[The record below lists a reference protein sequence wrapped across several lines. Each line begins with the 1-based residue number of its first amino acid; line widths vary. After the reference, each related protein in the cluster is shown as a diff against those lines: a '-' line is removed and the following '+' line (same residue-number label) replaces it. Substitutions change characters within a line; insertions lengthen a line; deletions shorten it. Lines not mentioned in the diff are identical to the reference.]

1 MAGGMLPMHMVS
13 KVPHTRA
20 APPAPH
26 RAHREPEPEIERE
39 PERAGEPES
48 GAESMASEP
57 EHGAEFESARVSDGV
72 REVRGYYRRIAP
84 YLDLELADRGDAGF
98 WEWAACEPAGCRVL
112 ELGAGTGRATLFLA
126 RAATRVVACD
136 LSPELIAI
144 ARERLASLGNV
155 CLFVADMRRL
165 CLAARFDLVVAVD
178 DPFAHLLLDG
188 ERDRALRAAAA
199 HLAPEGRLILDT
211 AWFSPH
217 RRELAS
223 RPEGLVTERFRGGG
237 AGQLRVREEVR
248 CDADRICQSR
258 IEYRRAGEPPV
269 AASFRSRLWSLAEV
283 GRRCHA
289 AGLEVVALW
298 GGYDRRPFQRLSSSR
313 LIVEARPRLDRRQR
327 AR

>member
-1 MAGGMLPMHMVS
+1 VS
-13 KVPHTRA
+13 
-20 APPAPH
+20 
-26 RAHREPEPEIERE
+26 
-39 PERAGEPES
+39 
-48 GAESMASEP
+48 
-57 EHGAEFESARVSDGV
+57 
-72 REVRGYYRRIAP
+72 EVRAYYRRIAP
-84 YLDLELADRGDAGF
+84 YLDLELADRGDRGF
-98 WEWAACEPAGCRVL
+98 WEWAASEPAGCRVL
-112 ELGAGTGRATLFLA
+112 ELGAGTGRATRFLA
-126 RAATRVVACD
+126 RGAARVFACD

-144 ARERLASLGNV
+144 ARERLGGLKNV
-155 CLFVADMRRL
+155 RLFVADMRRL

-188 ERDRALRAAAA
+188 ERDRALRAAAT
-199 HLAPEGRLILDT
+199 HLAPGGRLVLDA

-223 RPEGLVTERFRGGG
+223 RPEGLVSERFRGGG

-248 CDADRICQSR
+248 CDAGRICQSR
-258 IEYRRAGEPPV
+258 IEYRRGDEPPV

-283 GRRCHA
+283 GRRCRA
-289 AGLEVVALW
+289 AGLEVVSLW

>member
-1 MAGGMLPMHMVS
+1 LYCALYDAVAAAAARRKAMAGDMHPSTNVWPTAPPS
-13 KVPHTRA
+13 HA
-20 APPAPH
+20 APPPERR
-26 RAHREPEPEIERE
+26 RARREPGPQT
-39 PERAGEPES
+39 
-48 GAESMASEP
+48 
-57 EHGAEFESARVSDGV
+57 ARGSVSDRV

-84 YLDLELADRGDAGF
+84 YLDLELADRGDLGF
-98 WEWAACEPAGCRVL
+98 WEWTASEPAGCRVL

-126 RAATRVVACD
+126 RAAARVFACD
-136 LSPELIAI
+136 LSPELVAI
-144 ARERLASLGNV
+144 ARERLGGLENV
-155 CLFVADMRRL
+155 SLFVADMRRL

-178 DPFAHLLLDG
+178 DPFAHLLLGG

-199 HLAPEGRLILDT
+199 HLAPGGRLVLDA

-248 CDADRICQSR
+248 CDTGRICHSR
-258 IEYRRAGEPPV
+258 IEYRRAGAPPV
-269 AASFRSRLWSLAEV
+269 AATFRSRLWSLAEI

-289 AGLEVVALW
+289 AGLEVVSLW

-313 LIVEARPRLDRRQR
+313 LIVEARPRLDRQKRVR
-327 AR
+327 

>member
-1 MAGGMLPMHMVS
+1 
-13 KVPHTRA
+13 
-20 APPAPH
+20 
-26 RAHREPEPEIERE
+26 
-39 PERAGEPES
+39 
-48 GAESMASEP
+48 
-57 EHGAEFESARVSDGV
+57 V

-84 YLDLELADRGDAGF
+84 YLDLELADRGDLGF
-98 WEWAACEPAGCRVL
+98 WEWTASEPAGCRVL

-126 RAATRVVACD
+126 RVAARVFACD

-144 ARERLASLGNV
+144 ARERLGGFPNV
-155 CLFVADMRRL
+155 RLFVADMRRL

-199 HLAPEGRLILDT
+199 HLAPGGRLVLDA

-248 CDADRICQSR
+248 CDAGRICQSR
-258 IEYRRAGEPPV
+258 IEYRREGEPPV

-289 AGLEVVALW
+289 AGLEVVSLW
-298 GGYDRRPFQRLSSSR
+298 GDYDRRPFQRLSSSR
-313 LIVEARPRLDRRQR
+313 LIVEARPRLARRER

>member
-1 MAGGMLPMHMVS
+1 MAGDMLLTTNVWPTTPS
-13 KVPHTRA
+13 SPA
-20 APPAPH
+20 APPPARR
-26 RAHREPEPEIERE
+26 RAR
-39 PERAGEPES
+39 GEP
-48 GAESMASEP
+48 GP
-57 EHGAEFESARVSDGV
+57 RTVRQPVRDRVS
-72 REVRGYYRRIAP
+72 EVRAYYRRIAP
-84 YLDLELADRGDAGF
+84 YLDLELADRGDRGF
-98 WEWAACEPAGCRVL
+98 WEWAAGEPAGGRIL
-112 ELGAGTGRATLFLA
+112 ELGAGTGRATGFLA
-126 RAATRVVACD
+126 RAAARVFACD

-144 ARERLASLGNV
+144 ARERLGGFPNV
-155 CLFVADMRRL
+155 RLFVADMRRL
-165 CLAARFDLVVAVD
+165 CLDARFDLVVAVD

-199 HLAPEGRLILDT
+199 HLAPGGRLVLDA

-223 RPEGLVTERFRGGG
+223 RPEGLVSERFRGGG

-248 CDADRICQSR
+248 CDAGRICQSR
-258 IEYRRAGEPPV
+258 IEYRRADEPPV

-313 LIVEARPRLDRRQR
+313 LIVEARPRRDRRPR

>member
-1 MAGGMLPMHMVS
+1 MWPTTPPS
-13 KVPHTRA
+13 RT
-20 APPAPH
+20 APPPAA
-26 RAHREPEPEIERE
+26 RRTRREPRPRTD
-39 PERAGEPES
+39 PGPVS
-48 GAESMASEP
+48 
-57 EHGAEFESARVSDGV
+57 HRVS
-72 REVRGYYRRIAP
+72 EVRGYYRRIAP

-98 WEWAACEPAGCRVL
+98 WEWTASEPAGCRIL

-126 RAATRVVACD
+126 RAAARVFACD

-144 ARERLASLGNV
+144 ARERLGSLANV
-155 CLFVADMRRL
+155 RLFVADMRRL
-165 CLAARFDLVVAVD
+165 CLTARFDLVVAVD

-188 ERDRALRAAAA
+188 ERNRALRAAAA
-199 HLAPEGRLILDT
+199 HLAPGGRLILDA

-237 AGQLRVREEVR
+237 AGQLRVREEVQ
-248 CDADRICQSR
+248 CGTGRICRSR

-283 GRRCHA
+283 GRRCRA
-289 AGLEVVALW
+289 AGLEVVSLW

-313 LIVEARPRLDRRQR
+313 LIVEARPRLDRQEPARR
-327 AR
+327 ARRPP